1 MEWWEDPFSR
11 KIRLREFKRLWYLWL
26 IDVFIFIVV
35 VSSIYFLIISID
47 SKTPLNITVS
57 SIILPASLS
66 ILINTITNHV
76 KKWNDNSEW
85 GEREVVVYRDIIETF
100 TKILVAFHRDYGNPL
115 EPQTL
120 RGFYDLNML
129 SNSIQILRVLINEQQ
144 VPQFENYNLLNI
156 SELVDKLSIQYTSIL
171 SNNCTHSAVNLYYMI
186 IMTHL
191 IKLDE
196 AVKQIENPRLIGLGR
211 CDISIDLNYYLES
224 LPFLYR
230 IVYPIVE
237 KGMKL
242 ETMTHDINYYRSKM
256 FENITGANVEEQT
269 NAVKNALDRAWDT
282 RNFEINLYWKRAA
295 YFWAFNTT
303 IAIAYYHVI
312 TNEVIQTTWFSI
324 ILFLLGFTCSIA
336 WFLSNI
342 ASKHWQENWENHIKL
357 LEDTI
362 YGRLYKTTVCDYK
375 YPIKPSVSRLNLKIS
390 LFVILAWIAIGASLA
405 LSIYENYPV
414 GVWIMCGCAILILV
428 ILCWSEIRR
437 PKELYN
443 IKQLLFDNKLYD
455 ELYIHS
461 GTIEDVKISDYN
473 FKSKE

>member
-26 IDVFIFIVV
+26 IDVLIFIVV
-35 VSSIYFLIISID
+35 VSSICFLIISID
-47 SKTPLNITVS
+47 AKTPLNITVS

-100 TKILVAFHRDYGNPL
+100 TKILVSFHRDYGNPL
-115 EPQTL
+115 EPQML

-129 SNSIQILRVLINEQQ
+129 SNSIQVLQ
-144 VPQFENYNLLNI
+144 VFIKEERIPQFNNYRLLNI

-196 AVKQIENPRLIGLGR
+196 AVKQIENPTLMEQARHDILIQ
-211 CDISIDLNYYLES
+211 LNNYLAS

-256 FENITGANVEEQT
+256 FENITGANVEERT
-269 NAVKNALDRAWDT
+269 NMVKNALDRAWDT

-303 IAIAYYHVI
+303 IAIAYYHVL
-312 TNEVIQTTWFSI
+312 TNVSIQTPLTSI
-324 ILFLLGFTCSIA
+324 VLLLLGFVCSVA

-362 YGRLYKTTVCDYK
+362 HGRLYKTTVCDYE
-375 YPIKPSVSRLNLKIS
+375 YAIKPSVSRLNLKIS
-390 LFVILAWIAIGASLA
+390 LFVILAWITIGVSLA
-405 LSIYENYPV
+405 LSIYENYSV
-414 GVWIMCGCAILILV
+414 GVWIMCSCAILILF
-428 ILCWSEIRR
+428 ILCWGEIRR

-443 IKQLLFDNKLYD
+443 IKQLLFDNKSYD
-455 ELYIHS
+455 ELHIYS
-461 GTIEDVKISDYN
+461 GTIEDVKIN
-473 FKSKE
+473 E